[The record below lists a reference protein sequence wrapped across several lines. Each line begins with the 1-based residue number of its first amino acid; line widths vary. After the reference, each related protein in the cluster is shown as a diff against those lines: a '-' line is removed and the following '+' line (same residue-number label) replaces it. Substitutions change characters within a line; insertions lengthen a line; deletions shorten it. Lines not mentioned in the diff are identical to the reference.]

1 MVAYLSTVLKQN
13 NYHASTDPV
22 TTTTWTTTAPSVLTA
37 TLPQGVTVSFDE
49 GTQFIAARY
58 SASGNV
64 VAPITALAA
73 IVDTCSYDAVPAG
86 AGTIAVVA
94 WCVPCVHDAV
104 PAAAVTDA
112 TTCAEAVRP
121 RPGGGD
127 IRNTNCT
134 VATQI
139 RTLALA
145 NYAAAIISSPGALLT
160 SQSLR
165 TGCGT
170 CRREKGRGVVRAAS
184 CSWLT

>member
-121 RPGGGD
+121 RPGGG
-127 IRNTNCT
+127 ISGTPTARSPPKSAHWPSPIMLRQSSA
-134 VATQI
+134 VP
-139 RTLALA
+139 AL
-145 NYAAAIISSPGALLT
+145 S
-160 SQSLR
+160 
-165 TGCGT
+165 
-170 CRREKGRGVVRAAS
+170 
-184 CSWLT
+184 